1 MKTKIIATA
10 TILCIG
16 LSSALTAA
24 DSTKMNT
31 EELERFFYEK
41 GYNDAK
47 NKFYEK
53 GYRDALKFAERKLN
67 EYRAKIKALEQG
79 KYLLKKDKITY
90 PEVYQTTDSK
100 GNIKVVIGGCKI
112 ERPLTPSDIIKLPVI
127 DQRVCEDYNPLHAD
141 VHYAVDGEKSVN
153 EPSVSNSVF
162 LSDRGDLDLPKKT
175 SDETKIVYK
184 YFPNTQFY
192 RNLLEKA
199 GILYSIY
206 GEKLKALFDSREEA
220 RKFCRLYRLKEG
232 KDCL

>member
-1 MKTKIIATA
+1 MKKTTA
-10 TILCIG
+10 TLLI
-16 LSSALTAA
+16 ALAANLASA
-24 DSTKMNT
+24 DSTKLNT
-31 EELERFFYEK
+31 TKEIESFFYTK

-53 GYRDALKFAERKLN
+53 GYRDALKFAEKKLE

-79 KYLLKKDKITY
+79 KYLLSKDKITY

-112 ERPLTPSDIIKLPVI
+112 EKPLTPSDIVKLPVI
-127 DQRVCEDYNPLHAD
+127 DERVCGDYNALHGD
-141 VHYAVDGEKSVN
+141 EVHYVDSGKDSEN

-162 LSDRGDLDLPKKT
+162 LSERPSVDLPKKT
-175 SDETKIVYK
+175 SDETKIEYR

-199 GILYSIY
+199 GVIYSIY
-206 GEKLKALFDSREEA
+206 GDKLKALFDSREEA
-220 RKFCRLYRLKEG
+220 RRFCRLYRLKEN